1 MHKYVWN
8 IQSLVNLTV
17 TPGILL
23 QHFLLI
29 ITPHNSVAEGGVGPA
44 DNYSVRHWI
53 DDTNFG
59 DCLETVLLCF
69 VAWLSPIPA
78 FGLKDF
84 SHNYLMPFSWF
95 DTALL

>member
-44 DNYSVRHWI
+44 DSQTLNRWH
-53 DDTNFG
+53 
-59 DCLETVLLCF
+59 
-69 VAWLSPIPA
+69 
-78 FGLKDF
+78 
-84 SHNYLMPFSWF
+84 
-95 DTALL
+95 